1 MKRTI
6 GAIALVGGVMAAAT
20 AIALAGSTAFAENR
34 VDEQRAQLAKLWGR
48 DSAVTASQTATAT
61 MNSTAPDEQRRGY
74 PTGDWA
80 DKHRT
85 GRAHDRAER

>member
-20 AIALAGSTAFAENR
+20 AIALAGSTAFAEEA
-34 VDEQRAQLAKLWGR
+34 VVEQRARLDKLSGKGTTV
-48 DSAVTASQTATAT
+48 AASQTATAT
-61 MNSTAPDEQRRGY
+61 MNSTGPDGQRRGY